1 MDGSQIFQEHLMVES
16 LNLTRTMRMSIV
28 TIEPLV
34 WLFPSSILEP
44 LFRYDYSR

>member
-28 TIEPLV
+28 TRAIGLTVP
-34 WLFPSSILEP
+34 I
-44 LFRYDYSR
+44 